1 MSTVSLAFNG
11 SCNFSVRVGDNIY
24 YSSTPTQTGGFN
36 TVDNNSGEAAIVLF
50 GTVESI
56 NHQTPDN
63 GFTIKVDKD
72 ASAANPT
79 SGDFIFFSKDN
90 EINITSLKGYYGS
103 IVLKNNAVN
112 KAELFAVTCGVVES
126 SQ

>member
-1 MSTVSLAFNG
+1 MSIVSLTFSG
-11 SCNFSVRVGDNIY
+11 SCNFSARVGDNVY
-24 YSSTPTQTGGFN
+24 YASTPSTTGGFN
-36 TVDNNSGEAAIVLF
+36 TVDVSGEASIVLF
-50 GTVESI
+50 GTI
-56 NHQTPDN
+56 DNIDYQTPSA
-63 GFTIKVDKD
+63 GFTIDVDKN
-72 ASAANPT
+72 ANAANPT

-103 IVLKNNAVN
+103 ITLKNNAVN